1 MDEIEYFYKRGL
13 FIIEFMINIYQDD
26 IFLKNFKNL
35 ILKSYENKNVKEV
48 KMLSRDI
55 NSWAKGLPQ
64 NIINDLEILLN
75 KNFGENLSG
84 DKISI
89 VLIKKILKNNKID
102 SFENYRIVQEYLN
115 DISSHDY
122 FYRKRN
128 ILELL
133 LSNFDSE
140 K

>member
-13 FIIEFMINIYQDD
+13 FINEFMINIYQDD

-122 FYRKRN
+122 FYRKRD

-133 LSNFDSE
+133 LSNFDLE